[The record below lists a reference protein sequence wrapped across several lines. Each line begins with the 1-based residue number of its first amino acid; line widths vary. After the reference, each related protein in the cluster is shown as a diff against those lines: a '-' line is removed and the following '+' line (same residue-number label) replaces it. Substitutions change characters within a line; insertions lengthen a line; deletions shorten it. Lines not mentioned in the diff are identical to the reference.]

1 MWPNPQFPVIIH
13 QSISFKSFP
22 NPTKNIPRILLI
34 CKKKYIWPY
43 STNKERAIGELCLF
57 LWVNQTL
64 KIRVA
69 SAAIV
74 PMI

>member
-57 LWVNQTL
+57 L
-64 KIRVA
+64 
-69 SAAIV
+69 
-74 PMI
+74 

>member
-34 CKKKYIWPY
+34 CKKNTSGFTVPTK
-43 STNKERAIGELCLF
+43 KE
-57 LWVNQTL
+57 
-64 KIRVA
+64 
-69 SAAIV
+69 
-74 PMI
+74 P